1 MVIGMTII
9 ATKSMTLCV
18 DKTLNHL
25 YAPEDDDDDDNA
37 VQGQVLGRVGVSASS
52 DDRHICS
59 IQTPSDR
66 IASSPHLIKWGG
78 GIVKLAGRKKRLTFL
93 KAD

>member
-9 ATKSMTLCV
+9 ATKSMTLCML
-18 DKTLNHL
+18 KSLNHSCRL
-25 YAPEDDDDDDNA
+25 YASEDGDDDDNI

-66 IASSPHLIKWGG
+66 IASSPHLIK
-78 GIVKLAGRKKRLTFL
+78 
-93 KAD
+93 